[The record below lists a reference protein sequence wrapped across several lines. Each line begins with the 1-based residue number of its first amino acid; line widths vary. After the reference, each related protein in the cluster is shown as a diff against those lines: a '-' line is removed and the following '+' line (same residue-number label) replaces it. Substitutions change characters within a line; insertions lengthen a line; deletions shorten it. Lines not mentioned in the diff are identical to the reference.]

1 MNSWGP
7 KVTPTKW
14 NLHKQDKVSHYM
26 SDMTYWDPARKGKP
40 DIEKTL
46 NVNVACD

>member
-1 MNSWGP
+1 
-7 KVTPTKW
+7 
-14 NLHKQDKVSHYM
+14 M

-46 NVNVACD
+46 NVNVACEFLLIQRTLFV